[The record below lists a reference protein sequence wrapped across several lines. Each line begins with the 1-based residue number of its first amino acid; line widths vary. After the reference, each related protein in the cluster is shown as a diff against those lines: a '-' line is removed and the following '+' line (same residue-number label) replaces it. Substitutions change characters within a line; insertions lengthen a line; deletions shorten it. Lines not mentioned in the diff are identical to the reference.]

1 MFAIVKGRVI
11 GEQKES
17 EYGFEFS
24 LGESLP
30 KDKNGQY
37 QNNVIRVTVKDAND
51 FVRKYAVSGN
61 QLTVCASALKVT
73 AKLDKEGKPV
83 AYQQAYANAAYVKLD
98 FAPKTDA
105 DAEGNKASSTRAP
118 DSKSKKRAAPAEEEI
133 DF

>member
-37 QNNVIRVTVKDAND
+37 QNNIIRVTVKDAND

-98 FAPKTDA
+98 FAPKAD

-118 DSKSKKRAAPAEEEI
+118 DSKSKKRAPAEDEII

>member
-73 AKLDKEGKPV
+73 AKVDKEGKPV

-98 FAPKTDA
+98 FAPKPDN
-105 DAEGNKASSTRAP
+105 AEGNKASSTHAP
-118 DSKSKKRAAPAEEEI
+118 ESKSKKRAAPAEEEI

>member
-98 FAPKTDA
+98 FAPKTD

-118 DSKSKKRAAPAEEEI
+118 DSKSKKRAPAEDEII